1 MSIRQAFEKVLDKV
15 FGSSVSKKSIK
26 IGKLK
31 APFIEIEDFEMKS
44 HDED

>member
-1 MSIRQAFEKVLDKV
+1 MSVGQAFEKLLDKV
-15 FGSSVSKKSIK
+15 FGSSVSDKSIK

-31 APFIEIEDFEMKS
+31 APFIEIEDFEMKR

>member
-1 MSIRQAFEKVLDKV
+1 MSIGQAIEKIFNRI
-15 FGSSVSKKSIK
+15 FGTSVSKKSIK

-44 HDED
+44 HEED